1 MLWMLLVALV
11 EIYTDYLFQVLEL
24 IMENSLWRTWRT
36 AIWNRLP
43 KALYSAKTVNGF
55 KTLFCTM

>member
-24 IMENSLWRTWRT
+24 IMENSLWHTGVRPYGTDY
-36 AIWNRLP
+36 L
-43 KALYSAKTVNGF
+43 KHYTVL
-55 KTLFCTM
+55 KL